1 MGVSVYRPLSVLYV
15 FSVCVC
21 LCEIGGGRGV
31 EPSTKFSKR
40 GSFRESHFLE
50 GGCCEKGRTFF
61 QGGGLQFLQKK
72 LTKI

>member
-1 MGVSVYRPLSVLYV
+1 MSL
-15 FSVCVC
+15 VCVC
-21 LCEIGGGRGV
+21 VCVRLGGGGGV

-61 QGGGLQFLQKK
+61 QGGAAVFTKK
-72 LTKI
+72 IN